1 MTSTRLEGEEMS
13 WTVRTSAACV
23 ALAAALGVA
32 GCGGSDHSATE
43 RRTEFGV
50 VVGSDDSASNGT
62 FSWKGI
68 PFAKAPVGDLR
79 WRAPV
84 DPDPWSNDREAK
96 AFGNACVQ
104 SGRLYGPGAN
114 NQYDA
119 TIGTTLGQTVGS
131 EDCLY
136 LNIWQPARTGGSR
149 PVVVFVHGGSNISG
163 YTADPVYD
171 GAKLASTANV
181 VVVTVNYRVGIFG
194 FLNQTQLKTGANA
207 NDDSGN
213 FALLDI
219 IKALTFVQRNVSRFG
234 GDPRRVTLMG
244 ESAGAFNIYAV
255 LTSPLVVNANP
266 QLFHRLMP
274 TSGGLSLASEV
285 PADSYP
291 QLYPASAYQAQGNLL
306 LLNMLVADGTVADT
320 TAAQA
325 YVAAHSN
332 AEIAA
337 YLRSKSANEL
347 LTTVLTRLAP
357 IGASGSGPIPE
368 GTVLP
373 ADPVAEITAGH
384 YLKVPVVAGNT
395 RDEGK
400 LFPSFLA
407 LTPALGGVSGRLTS
421 MNDAAV
427 FALAFAYDANAAPQ
441 TTIEQWIPA
450 VYLPTDTPV
459 TGFTARTEL
468 LNQLTFGANRDS
480 MLNALK
486 SQQEEVWYYR
496 FDWDEEPAPFNE
508 IYGAAHG
515 FDLPFQFGNFGP
527 SLFSNFANTRANEPG
542 RLDLSDAVMRSIG
555 AFAYNGDPNTP
566 ALGVTWPTWPAKL
579 IFDATPTA
587 KVITVQ

>member
-1 MTSTRLEGEEMS
+1 MT
-13 WTVRTSAACV
+13 WTFRTGAAGV
-23 ALAAALGVA
+23 ALAVLALA
-32 GCGGSDHSATE
+32 GCGGSDHSPVE
-43 RRTEFGV
+43 RKTEFGV
-50 VVGSDDSASNGT
+50 VVGTNGSET
-62 FSWKGI
+62 DGTYNWKGV

-79 WRAPV
+79 WKAPV
-84 DPDPWSNDREAK
+84 DPDPWTSHRDAK
-96 AFGNACVQ
+96 TFGNACVQ

-119 TIGTTLGQTVGS
+119 TIGSTLGQTLGS

-136 LNIWQPARTGGSR
+136 LNVWQPARSGGSR

-171 GAKLASTANV
+171 GAMLAITANV
-181 VVVTVNYRVGIFG
+181 VVVTVNYRLGIFG
-194 FLNQTQLKTGANA
+194 FLNQTHLKTGANA

-213 FALLDI
+213 FAMLDI
-219 IKALTFVQRNVSRFG
+219 IKALQFIQRNIAAFG
-234 GDPRRVTLMG
+234 GNPGRVTLMG

-255 LTSPLVVNANP
+255 LTSPLVVNASP
-266 QLFHRLMP
+266 ALFHRLMP
-274 TSGGLSLASEV
+274 TSGGLSLASEL
-285 PADSYP
+285 PPGSFA
-291 QLYPASAYQAQGNLL
+291 QLYPASAYQAQGDLV

-325 YVAAHSN
+325 YVTTQTDAQ
-332 AEIAA
+332 IQA
-337 YLRSKSANEL
+337 YLRSKTPNEL
-347 LTTVLTRLAP
+347 LTMVLTRLAP

-373 ADPVAEITAGH
+373 VDPVAEISAGH
-384 YLKVPVVAGNT
+384 YLKVPVLAGNT

-407 LTPALGGVSGRLTS
+407 LSPALGGVSGRLLT
-421 MNDAAV
+421 DAQV
-427 FALAFAYDANAAPQ
+427 FAMAFSYDPNAAPA
-441 TTIEQWIPA
+441 TTVEQWIPA

-459 TGFTARTEL
+459 TGFTARSEL
-468 LNQLTFGANRDS
+468 LNQLSFGANRDS
-480 MLNALK
+480 ILNALK
-486 SQQEEVWYYR
+486 SQQSDVWYYR
-496 FDWDEEPAPFNE
+496 FDWDEEPAPFNQ

-527 SLFSNFANTRANEPG
+527 SLLANFANTTANQPG
-542 RLDLSDAVMRSIG
+542 RLDLSNAMMKSVG
-555 AFAYNGDPNTP
+555 AFAYDGDPNNA

-587 KVITVQ
+587 KVIVVQ

>member
-1 MTSTRLEGEEMS
+1 MT
-13 WTVRTSAACV
+13 WTFRTGAACA
-23 ALAAALGVA
+23 ALAATLALA
-32 GCGGSDHSATE
+32 ACGGSDHSPTE

-50 VVGSDDSASNGT
+50 VVGTDDSATNGT
-62 FSWKGI
+62 FNWKGI

-79 WRAPV
+79 WKAPV
-84 DPDPWSNDREAK
+84 DPDPWTTDRDAK

-104 SGRLYGPGAN
+104 SGRLYGPGSN

-119 TIGTTLGQTVGS
+119 TIGTTLGQTLGS

-136 LNIWQPARTGGSR
+136 LNVWQPARSGGPR

-181 VVVTVNYRVGIFG
+181 VVVTVNYRLGIFG
-194 FLNQTQLKTGANA
+194 FLNQTQLKTGASA

-213 FALLDI
+213 FAMLDI

-234 GDPRRVTLMG
+234 GDPDRVTLMG
-244 ESAGAFNIYAV
+244 ESAGAVNLYAV

-274 TSGGLSLASEV
+274 TSGGLSLVSELPPGSLPTLV
-285 PADSYP
+285 PA
-291 QLYPASAYQAQGNLL
+291 AAYKAQGDLL
-306 LLNMLVADGTVADT
+306 LQNMLVADGTVADM

-325 YVAAHSN
+325 WIAGHSS
-332 AEIAA
+332 AEAAA
-337 YLRSKSANEL
+337 YLRSKTPNEL
-347 LTTVLTRLAP
+347 LTTVLTKLAP
-357 IGASGSGPIPE
+357 LAASGAGPIPE

-373 ADPVAEITAGH
+373 VDPIAEINAGR

-400 LFPSFLA
+400 LFPTLLA
-407 LTPALGGVSGRLTS
+407 LSPALGGTSGRLLTDAQVFS
-421 MNDAAV
+421 M
-427 FALAFAYDANAAPQ
+427 AFSYDPNAAPQ

-450 VYLPTDTPV
+450 VYLPTNTPV
-459 TGFTARTEL
+459 TGFTARAEL
-468 LNQLTFGANRDS
+468 LNQIFFGASRDS

-486 SQQEEVWYYR
+486 AQQQEVWYYR

-508 IYGAAHG
+508 IYGAAHS

-527 SLFSNFANTRANEPG
+527 SLLSNFVNTTANQPG
-542 RLDLSDAVMRSIG
+542 RLDLSDAMMKSIG
-555 AFAYNGDPNTP
+555 AFAYNGNPNTP

-587 KVITVQ
+587 KAIVVE

>member
-1 MTSTRLEGEEMS
+1 MT
-13 WTVRTSAACV
+13 WTFRTGAAGV
-23 ALAAALGVA
+23 ALAVLALA
-32 GCGGSDHSATE
+32 GCGGSDHSPVE
-43 RRTEFGV
+43 RKTEFGV
-50 VVGSDDSASNGT
+50 VVGTNGSET
-62 FSWKGI
+62 DGTYNWKGV

-79 WRAPV
+79 WKAPV
-84 DPDPWSNDREAK
+84 DPDPWTSHRDAK
-96 AFGNACVQ
+96 TFGNACVQ

-119 TIGTTLGQTVGS
+119 TIGSTLGQTLGS

-136 LNIWQPARTGGSR
+136 LNVWQPARSGGSR

-171 GAKLASTANV
+171 GAMLAITANV
-181 VVVTVNYRVGIFG
+181 VVVTVNYRLGIFG
-194 FLNQTQLKTGANA
+194 FLNQTHLKTGANA

-213 FALLDI
+213 FAMLDI
-219 IKALTFVQRNVSRFG
+219 IKALQFIQRNIAAFG
-234 GDPRRVTLMG
+234 GNPGRVTLMG

-255 LTSPLVVNANP
+255 LTSPLVVNASP
-266 QLFHRLMP
+266 ALFHRLMP
-274 TSGGLSLASEV
+274 TSGGLSLASEL
-285 PADSYP
+285 PPGSFA
-291 QLYPASAYQAQGNLL
+291 QLYPASAYQAQGDLV

-325 YVAAHSN
+325 YVTTQTDAQ
-332 AEIAA
+332 IQA
-337 YLRSKSANEL
+337 YLRSKTPNEL
-347 LTTVLTRLAP
+347 LTMVLTRLAP

-373 ADPVAEITAGH
+373 VDPVAEISAGH
-384 YLKVPVVAGNT
+384 YLKVPVLAGNT

-407 LTPALGGVSGRLTS
+407 LSPALGGVSGRLLT
-421 MNDAAV
+421 DAQV
-427 FALAFAYDANAAPQ
+427 FAMAFSYDPNATPA
-441 TTIEQWIPA
+441 TTVEQWIPA

-459 TGFTARTEL
+459 TGFTARSEL
-468 LNQLTFGANRDS
+468 LNQLSFGANRDS
-480 MLNALK
+480 ILNALK
-486 SQQEEVWYYR
+486 SQQSDVWYYR
-496 FDWDEEPAPFNE
+496 FDWDEEPAPFNQ

-527 SLFSNFANTRANEPG
+527 SLLANFANTTANQPG
-542 RLDLSDAVMRSIG
+542 RLDLSNAMMKSVG
-555 AFAYNGDPNTP
+555 AFAYDGDPNNA

-587 KVITVQ
+587 KVIVVQ

>member
-1 MTSTRLEGEEMS
+1 MT
-13 WTVRTSAACV
+13 WTFRTGAAGV
-23 ALAAALGVA
+23 ALAVLALA
-32 GCGGSDHSATE
+32 GCGGSDHSPVE
-43 RRTEFGV
+43 RKTEFGV
-50 VVGSDDSASNGT
+50 VVGTNGSET
-62 FSWKGI
+62 DGTYNWKGV

-79 WRAPV
+79 WKAPV
-84 DPDPWSNDREAK
+84 DPDPWTSHRDAK
-96 AFGNACVQ
+96 TFGNACVQ

-119 TIGTTLGQTVGS
+119 TIGSTLGQTLGS

-136 LNIWQPARTGGSR
+136 LNVWQPARSGGSR

-171 GAKLASTANV
+171 GAMLAITANV
-181 VVVTVNYRVGIFG
+181 VVVTVNYRLGIFG
-194 FLNQTQLKTGANA
+194 FLNQTHLKTGANA

-213 FALLDI
+213 FAMLDI
-219 IKALTFVQRNVSRFG
+219 IKALQFIQRNIAAFG
-234 GDPRRVTLMG
+234 GNPGRVTLMG

-255 LTSPLVVNANP
+255 LTSPLVVNASP
-266 QLFHRLMP
+266 ALFHRLMP
-274 TSGGLSLASEV
+274 TSGGLSLASEL
-285 PADSYP
+285 PPGSFA
-291 QLYPASAYQAQGNLL
+291 QLYPASAYQAQGDLV

-325 YVAAHSN
+325 YVTTQTDAQ
-332 AEIAA
+332 IQA
-337 YLRSKSANEL
+337 YLRSKTPNEL
-347 LTTVLTRLAP
+347 LTMVLTRLAP

-373 ADPVAEITAGH
+373 VDPVAEISAGH
-384 YLKVPVVAGNT
+384 YLKVPVLAGNT

-407 LTPALGGVSGRLTS
+407 LSPALGGVSGRLLT
-421 MNDAAV
+421 DAQV
-427 FALAFAYDANAAPQ
+427 FAMAFSYDPNAAPA
-441 TTIEQWIPA
+441 TTVEQWIPA

-459 TGFTARTEL
+459 TGFTARSEL
-468 LNQLTFGANRDS
+468 LNQLSFGANRDS
-480 MLNALK
+480 ILNALK
-486 SQQEEVWYYR
+486 SQQPDVWYYR
-496 FDWDEEPAPFNE
+496 FDWDEEPAPFNQ

-527 SLFSNFANTRANEPG
+527 SLLANFANTTANQPG
-542 RLDLSDAVMRSIG
+542 RLDLSNAMMKSVG
-555 AFAYNGDPNTP
+555 AFAYDGDPNNA

-587 KVITVQ
+587 KVIVVQ

>member
-1 MTSTRLEGEEMS
+1 MT
-13 WTVRTSAACV
+13 WTFRTGAAGV
-23 ALAAALGVA
+23 ALAVLALA
-32 GCGGSDHSATE
+32 GCGGSDHSPVE
-43 RRTEFGV
+43 RKTEFGV
-50 VVGSDDSASNGT
+50 VVGTNGSET
-62 FSWKGI
+62 DGTYNWKGV

-79 WRAPV
+79 WKAPV
-84 DPDPWSNDREAK
+84 DPDPWTSHRDAK
-96 AFGNACVQ
+96 TFGNACVQ

-119 TIGTTLGQTVGS
+119 TIGSTLGQTLGS

-136 LNIWQPARTGGSR
+136 LNVWQPARSGGSR

-171 GAKLASTANV
+171 GAMLAITANV
-181 VVVTVNYRVGIFG
+181 VVVTVNYRLGIFG
-194 FLNQTQLKTGANA
+194 FLNQTHLKTGANA

-213 FALLDI
+213 FAMLDI
-219 IKALTFVQRNVSRFG
+219 IKALQFIQRNIAAFG
-234 GDPRRVTLMG
+234 GNPGRVTLMG

-255 LTSPLVVNANP
+255 LTSPLVVNASP
-266 QLFHRLMP
+266 ALFHRLMP
-274 TSGGLSLASEV
+274 TSGGLSLASEL
-285 PADSYP
+285 PPGSFA
-291 QLYPASAYQAQGNLL
+291 QLYPASAYQAQGDLV

-325 YVAAHSN
+325 YVTTQTDAQ
-332 AEIAA
+332 IQA
-337 YLRSKSANEL
+337 YLRSKTPNEL
-347 LTTVLTRLAP
+347 LTMVLTRLAP

-373 ADPVAEITAGH
+373 VDPVAEISAGH
-384 YLKVPVVAGNT
+384 YLKVPVLAGNT

-407 LTPALGGVSGRLTS
+407 LSPALGGVSGRLLT
-421 MNDAAV
+421 DAQV
-427 FALAFAYDANAAPQ
+427 FAMAFSYDPNATPA
-441 TTIEQWIPA
+441 TTVEQWIPA

-459 TGFTARTEL
+459 TGFTARSEL
-468 LNQLTFGANRDS
+468 LNQLSFGANRDS
-480 MLNALK
+480 ILNALK
-486 SQQEEVWYYR
+486 SQQPDVWYYR
-496 FDWDEEPAPFNE
+496 FEWDEEPAPFNQ

-527 SLFSNFANTRANEPG
+527 SLLANFANTTANQPG
-542 RLDLSDAVMRSIG
+542 RLDLSNAMMKSVG
-555 AFAYNGDPNTP
+555 AFAYDGDPNNA

-587 KVITVQ
+587 KVIVVQ

>member
-1 MTSTRLEGEEMS
+1 MT
-13 WTVRTSAACV
+13 WTFRTGAAGV
-23 ALAAALGVA
+23 ALAVLALA
-32 GCGGSDHSATE
+32 GCGGSDHSPVE
-43 RRTEFGV
+43 RKTEFGV
-50 VVGSDDSASNGT
+50 VVGTNGSET
-62 FSWKGI
+62 DGTYNWKGV

-79 WRAPV
+79 WKAPV
-84 DPDPWSNDREAK
+84 DPDPWTSHRDAK
-96 AFGNACVQ
+96 TFGNACVQ

-119 TIGTTLGQTVGS
+119 TIGSTLGQTLGS

-136 LNIWQPARTGGSR
+136 LNVWQPARSGGSR

-171 GAKLASTANV
+171 GAMLAITANV
-181 VVVTVNYRVGIFG
+181 VVVTVNYRLGIFG
-194 FLNQTQLKTGANA
+194 FLNQTHLKTGANA

-213 FALLDI
+213 FAMLDI
-219 IKALTFVQRNVSRFG
+219 IKALQFIQRNIAAFG
-234 GDPRRVTLMG
+234 GNPGRVTLMG

-255 LTSPLVVNANP
+255 LTSPLVVNASP
-266 QLFHRLMP
+266 ALFHRLMP
-274 TSGGLSLASEV
+274 TSGGLSLASEL
-285 PADSYP
+285 PPGSFA
-291 QLYPASAYQAQGNLL
+291 QLYPASAYQAQGDLV

-325 YVAAHSN
+325 YVTTQTDAQ
-332 AEIAA
+332 IQA
-337 YLRSKSANEL
+337 YLRSKTPNEL
-347 LTTVLTRLAP
+347 LTMVLTRLAP

-373 ADPVAEITAGH
+373 VDPVAEISAGH
-384 YLKVPVVAGNT
+384 YLKVPVLAGNT

-407 LTPALGGVSGRLTS
+407 LSPALGGVSGRLLT
-421 MNDAAV
+421 DAQV
-427 FALAFAYDANAAPQ
+427 FAMAFSYDPNAAPA
-441 TTIEQWIPA
+441 TTVEQWIPA

-459 TGFTARTEL
+459 TGFTARSEL
-468 LNQLTFGANRDS
+468 LNQLSFGANRDS
-480 MLNALK
+480 ILNALK
-486 SQQEEVWYYR
+486 SQQPDVWYYR
-496 FDWDEEPAPFNE
+496 FDWDEEPAPFNQ

-527 SLFSNFANTRANEPG
+527 SLLANFANTTANQPG
-542 RLDLSDAVMRSIG
+542 RLDLSKAMMKSVG
-555 AFAYNGDPNTP
+555 AFAYDGDPNNA

-587 KVITVQ
+587 KVIVVQ

>member
-1 MTSTRLEGEEMS
+1 MT
-13 WTVRTSAACV
+13 WTFRTGAAGV
-23 ALAAALGVA
+23 ALAVLALA
-32 GCGGSDHSATE
+32 GCGGSDHSPVE
-43 RRTEFGV
+43 RKTEFGV
-50 VVGSDDSASNGT
+50 VVGTNGSET
-62 FSWKGI
+62 DGTYNWKGV

-79 WRAPV
+79 WKAPV
-84 DPDPWSNDREAK
+84 DPDPWTSHRDAK
-96 AFGNACVQ
+96 TFGNACVQ

-119 TIGTTLGQTVGS
+119 TIGSTLGQTLGS

-136 LNIWQPARTGGSR
+136 LNVWQPARSGGSR

-171 GAKLASTANV
+171 GAMLAITANV
-181 VVVTVNYRVGIFG
+181 VVVTVNYRLGIFG
-194 FLNQTQLKTGANA
+194 FLNQTHLKTGANA

-213 FALLDI
+213 FAMLDI
-219 IKALTFVQRNVSRFG
+219 IKALQFIQRNIAAFG
-234 GDPRRVTLMG
+234 GNPGRVTLMG

-255 LTSPLVVNANP
+255 LTSPLVVNASP
-266 QLFHRLMP
+266 ALFHRLMP
-274 TSGGLSLASEV
+274 TSGGLSLASEL
-285 PADSYP
+285 PPGSFA
-291 QLYPASAYQAQGNLL
+291 QLYPASAYQAQGDLV

-325 YVAAHSN
+325 YVATQTDAQ
-332 AEIAA
+332 IQA
-337 YLRSKSANEL
+337 YLRSKTPNEL
-347 LTTVLTRLAP
+347 LTMVLTRLAP

-373 ADPVAEITAGH
+373 VDPVAEISAGH
-384 YLKVPVVAGNT
+384 YLKVPVLAGNT

-407 LTPALGGVSGRLTS
+407 LSPALGGVSGRLLT
-421 MNDAAV
+421 DAQV
-427 FALAFAYDANAAPQ
+427 FAMAFSYDPNAAPA
-441 TTIEQWIPA
+441 TTVEQWIPA

-459 TGFTARTEL
+459 TGFTARSEL
-468 LNQLTFGANRDS
+468 LNQLSFGANRDS
-480 MLNALK
+480 ILNALK
-486 SQQEEVWYYR
+486 SQQPDVWYYR
-496 FDWDEEPAPFNE
+496 FEWDEEPAPFNQ

-527 SLFSNFANTRANEPG
+527 SLLANFANTTANQPG
-542 RLDLSDAVMRSIG
+542 RLDLSNAMMKSVG
-555 AFAYNGDPNTP
+555 AFAYDGDPNNA

-587 KVITVQ
+587 KVIVVQ

>member
-1 MTSTRLEGEEMS
+1 MTRSFRSG
-13 WTVRTSAACV
+13 AACAAFAV
-23 ALAAALGVA
+23 IALA
-32 GCGGSDHSATE
+32 GCGGDNGNPVE

-50 VVGSDDSASNGT
+50 VVGTNDAKVDGT
-62 FSWKGI
+62 YNWTGI

-79 WRAPV
+79 WKAPV
-84 DPDPWSNDREAK
+84 DPDPWTTNRDAK

-119 TIGTTLGQTVGS
+119 TIGTTLGQTLGA

-136 LNIWQPARTGGSR
+136 LNIWRPKNSGSPR

-171 GAKLASTANV
+171 GAMLAITANV
-181 VVVTVNYRVGIFG
+181 VVVTVNYRLGIFG
-194 FLNQTQLKTGANA
+194 FLNQTHLKTGANA

-213 FALLDI
+213 FAMLDI

-234 GDPRRVTLMG
+234 GDPDRVTLMG
-244 ESAGAFNIYAV
+244 ESAGAVNLYAV

-274 TSGGLSLASEV
+274 TSGGLSLVSELPPGSLPTLV
-285 PADSYP
+285 PA
-291 QLYPASAYQAQGNLL
+291 AAYKAQGDLL
-306 LLNMLVADGTVADT
+306 LQNMLVADGTVADV

-325 YVAAHSN
+325 WIAGHSS
-332 AEIAA
+332 AEAAA
-337 YLRSKSANEL
+337 YLRSKTPNEL
-347 LTTVLTRLAP
+347 LTTVLTKLAP
-357 IGASGSGPIPE
+357 LAASGAGPIPE

-373 ADPVAEITAGH
+373 VDPIAEINAGH

-400 LFPSFLA
+400 LFPTLLA
-407 LTPALGGVSGRLTS
+407 LSPALGGTSGRLLTDAQVFS
-421 MNDAAV
+421 M
-427 FALAFAYDANAAPQ
+427 AFSYDPNAAPQ

-450 VYLPTDTPV
+450 VYLPTNTPV
-459 TGFTARTEL
+459 TGFTARAEL
-468 LNQLTFGANRDS
+468 LNQIFFGASRDS

-486 SQQEEVWYYR
+486 AQQQEVWYYR

-508 IYGAAHG
+508 IYGAAHS

-527 SLFSNFANTRANEPG
+527 SLLSNFVNTTANQPG
-542 RLDLSDAVMRSIG
+542 RLDLSDAMMKSIG
-555 AFAYNGDPNTP
+555 AFAYNGNPNTP

-587 KVITVQ
+587 KAIVVE

>member
-1 MTSTRLEGEEMS
+1 MT
-13 WTVRTSAACV
+13 WTFRTGAAGV
-23 ALAAALGVA
+23 ALAVLALA
-32 GCGGSDHSATE
+32 GCGGSDHSPVE
-43 RRTEFGV
+43 RKTEFGV
-50 VVGSDDSASNGT
+50 VVGTNGSET
-62 FSWKGI
+62 DGTYNWKGV

-79 WRAPV
+79 WKAPV
-84 DPDPWSNDREAK
+84 DPDPWTSHRDAK
-96 AFGNACVQ
+96 TFGNACVQ

-119 TIGTTLGQTVGS
+119 TIGSTLGQTLGS

-136 LNIWQPARTGGSR
+136 LNVWQPARSGGSR

-171 GAKLASTANV
+171 GAMLAITANV
-181 VVVTVNYRVGIFG
+181 VVVTVNYRLGIFG
-194 FLNQTQLKTGANA
+194 FLNQTHLKTGANA

-213 FALLDI
+213 FAMLDI
-219 IKALTFVQRNVSRFG
+219 IKALQFIQRNIAAFG
-234 GDPRRVTLMG
+234 GNPGRVTLMG

-255 LTSPLVVNANP
+255 LTSPLVVNAGP
-266 QLFHRLMP
+266 ALFHRLMP
-274 TSGGLSLASEV
+274 TSGGLSLASEL
-285 PADSYP
+285 PPGSFA
-291 QLYPASAYQAQGNLL
+291 QLYPASAYQAQGDLV

-325 YVAAHSN
+325 YVTTQTDAQ
-332 AEIAA
+332 IQA
-337 YLRSKSANEL
+337 YLRSKTPNEL
-347 LTTVLTRLAP
+347 LTMVLTRLAP

-373 ADPVAEITAGH
+373 VDPVAEISAGH
-384 YLKVPVVAGNT
+384 YLKVPVLAGNT

-407 LTPALGGVSGRLTS
+407 LSPALGGVSGRLLT
-421 MNDAAV
+421 DAQV
-427 FALAFAYDANAAPQ
+427 FAMAFSYDPNAAPA
-441 TTIEQWIPA
+441 TTVEQWIPA

-459 TGFTARTEL
+459 TGFTARSEL
-468 LNQLTFGANRDS
+468 LNQLSFGANRDS
-480 MLNALK
+480 ILNALK
-486 SQQEEVWYYR
+486 SQQPDVWYYR
-496 FDWDEEPAPFNE
+496 FDWDEEPAPFNQ

-527 SLFSNFANTRANEPG
+527 SLLANFANTTANQPG
-542 RLDLSDAVMRSIG
+542 RLDLSNAMMKSVG
-555 AFAYNGDPNTP
+555 AFAYDGDPNNA

-587 KVITVQ
+587 KVIVVQ